1 MLTQVNVAQGSAA
14 PKSQVK
20 SHLIPML
27 GGLNLQPRQRQ
38 VDGKVVVDNTTL
50 SVWLWS
56 MEAPDE
62 MPGHSRAT
70 EEANQANQEAREK
83 LAKTVED
90 IAFSAA
96 NGQRPGF
103 ASTTGKAL
111 TKNQESSIL
120 AIQDLL
126 AKAKLTVGMVDT
138 NEPKMEWFKN
148 VGIPYVTP
156 TYTDRQ
162 SGETRRSRI
171 TPPTAG
177 FFNGDGKRVSL
188 IDVAKQ
194 QGLIEAPAHG
204 NQPSNINTQQP
215 PRFRNQRRDYPNT
228 PSLAPEAP
236 QTTEVTESTEPT
248 VASTAEDVFAD

>member
-14 PKSQVK
+14 PKGQVK

-38 VDGKVVVDNTTL
+38 LDGKVVVDNTTL

-70 EEANQANQEAREK
+70 EEANQANQEAREN

-103 ASTTGKAL
+103 ATINGKAL
-111 TKNQESSIL
+111 NKEQKA
-120 AIQDLL
+120 AIDQIETLL
-126 AKAKLTVGMVDT
+126 KKAKLTVSMVDT
-138 NEPKMEWFKN
+138 DEPKLEWFKN

-162 SGETRRSRI
+162 SDETRRSRI

-188 IDVAKQ
+188 IEVAKQ
-194 QGLIEAPAHG
+194 EGLIQAPTHR
-204 NQPSNINTQQP
+204 QSNTNTQQT
-215 PRFRNQRRDYPNT
+215 PRFRNQRREYPNT

-236 QTTEVTESTEPT
+236 QTSSATESTEPT
-248 VASTAEDVFAD
+248 VATTAEDVFAD